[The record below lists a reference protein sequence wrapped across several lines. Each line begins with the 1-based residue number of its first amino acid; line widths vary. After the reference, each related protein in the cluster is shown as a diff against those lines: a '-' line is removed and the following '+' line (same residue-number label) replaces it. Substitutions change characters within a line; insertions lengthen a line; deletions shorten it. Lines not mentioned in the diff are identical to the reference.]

1 MIDLFFRSLSDLMS
15 QELQELFHGGH
26 SQNSTDG
33 NQQATSLHLPSIF
46 TYLPH
51 LTGHSESLKPKYYL
65 SKNRYGGKTLFE
77 QVNFSFILRTI

>member
-33 NQQATSLHLPSIF
+33 NQQIKSDRDLKKRSIISSC
-46 TYLPH
+46 Y
-51 LTGHSESLKPKYYL
+51 
-65 SKNRYGGKTLFE
+65 
-77 QVNFSFILRTI
+77 IA